1 MSSKARVLFVDD
13 EPNVLNAIRRTLRN
27 DFDVHTAESGKEALR
42 ILEEGDPFGVV
53 VSDCRMPE
61 MDGIEFLQ
69 RASKTSPLA
78 VRVMLTGNMDQ
89 ETAVKAVNTGDV
101 FKFLNKPCQGDE
113 LKSVVAQ
120 AVRQHELV
128 TAEKELLEQTLK
140 GSIKVLAELL
150 GIVKPEAFGRTDR
163 LRRRVRDVASHVPGI
178 KAWELDAATLL
189 SQLGCV
195 NVAPEILDKVQ
206 RGDALSEREAQDYA
220 SHPLLGADLIGR
232 IPRLGRVAK
241 IIMYQNKSFDG
252 TGFPIDDV
260 KKDQIPLEARILH
273 AVLVHDELQQKGW
286 SDAQIIDSLKKS
298 PGKVDP
304 AVLSAL
310 KKSCDVKGV
319 EEMVR
324 LLPSEMKLGMVVQED
339 VKTDQGVMLICHGQE
354 VTTAIR
360 EHLQKFQTL
369 GTLTKRILCA
379 KGAAGDG
386 PAKAAV

>member
-1 MSSKARVLFVDD
+1 MSKARVLFVDD

-42 ILEEGDPFGVV
+42 ILEEGDAFGVV

-69 RASKTSPLA
+69 RASKASPLS

-89 ETAVKAVNTGDV
+89 ETAVKAVNMGDV
-101 FKFLNKPCQGDE
+101 FKFLNKPCQGEE
-113 LKSVVAQ
+113 LKSVVSQ

-163 LRRRVRDVASHVPGI
+163 LRRKVRDVAAHVPGI

-195 NVAPEILDKVQ
+195 NVAPEILEKVQ
-206 RGDALSEREAQDYA
+206 RSEGLTEREAQDYA

-241 IIMYQNKSFDG
+241 IILYQNKSFDG

-273 AVLVHDELQQKGW
+273 AVLLYDELHQKGW

-298 PGKVDP
+298 PGRIDP
-304 AVLSAL
+304 AVLDAL
-310 KKSCDVKGV
+310 KKSADVKGAD
-319 EEMVR
+319 EMVR
-324 LLPSEMKLGMVVQED
+324 VLPSEMKLGMVVHED

-360 EHLQKFQTL
+360 EHLVKFQTL

-379 KGAAGDG
+379 KPAGD
-386 PAKAAV
+386 AATKAVA

>member
-1 MSSKARVLFVDD
+1 MTKARVLFVDD

-27 DFDVHTAESGKEALR
+27 DFDVHTAASGKEALR
-42 ILEEGDPFGVV
+42 ILEESDPFGVV

-61 MDGIEFLQ
+61 MDGIEFLH
-69 RASKTSPLA
+69 RCSKSSPFA

-89 ETAVKAVNTGDV
+89 ETAVKAVNMGDV

-163 LRRRVRDVASHVPGI
+163 LRRKVRDVAAHVQGV

-195 NVAPEILDKVQ
+195 NVAPEILEKVQ
-206 RGDALSEREAQDYA
+206 RGESLSEREAQDYS

-241 IIMYQNKSFDG
+241 IMLYQNKSFDG

-273 AVLVHDELQQKGW
+273 GVLLHDGYKQKGW
-286 SDAQIIDSLKKS
+286 SDAQIIDALRKA
-298 PGKVDP
+298 PGEVDP
-304 AVLSAL
+304 AVVDAL
-310 KKSCDVKGV
+310 KKSGEAKGAN
-319 EEMVR
+319 EMVR
-324 LLPSEMKLGMVVQED
+324 VMPDEMVLGMVVQED

-360 EHLQKFQTL
+360 EHLVKFQTL

-379 KGAAGDG
+379 KPAEDAA
-386 PAKAAV
+386 AKAVA